1 MASSIVD
8 HFSTTNPDTGFGNQ
22 PGQFGG
28 RFMNKDGSFNLKK
41 TGAPYF
47 KRASFYSY
55 LLEIS
60 WLKFITLVLLFYLV
74 VNLLFAMGY
83 FMIGEDQLQGL
94 VSKGYW
100 SRARELFYFST
111 QTFTTVGYGRINP
124 IGDSS
129 DILASIQA
137 MGGWLFFALVTGLLY
152 GRFTRPQ
159 AYIDFSE
166 HALIAPYSTGKAL
179 MFRLVPYKSNHHLS
193 DVQVV
198 VNLSYVMLK
207 DGKPEYAFYK
217 LGLERSRVD
226 MFNMN
231 WTVVHPIDEQSPLVN
246 FTNEDLEKADVE
258 VLVQV
263 SGFNPIFSNV
273 VMRRTSYTY
282 EEIIWGAKFKPMYHE
297 SEDGMTTILELNKL
311 NHYEPVDL

>member
-1 MASSIVD
+1 MASMVD
-8 HFSTTNPDTGFGNQ
+8 HYSSSNPDTGFGNQ

-41 TGAPYF
+41 TGASFF

-60 WLKFITLVLLFYLV
+60 WVKFIMLIILFYLV
-74 VNLLFAMGY
+74 VNVLFALGY
-83 FMIGEDQLQGL
+83 FIIGEEELQGL
-94 VSKGYW
+94 LSRNYW
-100 SRARELFYFST
+100 SRVRELFYFST

-124 IGDSS
+124 VGDSA
-129 DILASIQA
+129 DLLASIQA
-137 MGGWLFFALVTGLLY
+137 MSGWLFFALVTGLLY

-159 AYIDFSE
+159 AYIEYSE
-166 HALIAPYSTGKAL
+166 NALIAPYKNGKAL

-198 VNLSYVMLK
+198 VNLSYVFMK
-207 DGKPEYAFYK
+207 DGNPEYAFYK

-231 WTVVHPIDEQSPLVN
+231 WTVVHPIDDQSPLIN
-246 FTNEDLEKADVE
+246 FTKEDLEKSDVE
-258 VLVQV
+258 ILVQV
-263 SGFNPIFSNV
+263 SGFNPIFSNQ
-273 VMRRTSYTY
+273 VMQRTSYTY
-282 EEIIWGAKFKPMYHE
+282 NEIIWGAKFKPMYHE
-297 SEDGMTTILELNKL
+297 SEDGKTTILELNKL
-311 NHYEPVDL
+311 NDYEEAKV

>member
-1 MASSIVD
+1 MASMVD
-8 HFSTTNPDTGFGNQ
+8 HYSSSNPDTGFGNQ

-41 TGAPYF
+41 TGASFF

-60 WLKFITLVLLFYLV
+60 WVKFIMLIILFYLV
-74 VNLLFAMGY
+74 VNVLFALGY
-83 FMIGEDQLQGL
+83 FIIGEEELQGL
-94 VSKGYW
+94 LSRNYW
-100 SRARELFYFST
+100 SRVRELFYFST

-124 IGDSS
+124 VGDSA
-129 DILASIQA
+129 DLLASIQA
-137 MGGWLFFALVTGLLY
+137 MSGWLFFALVTGLLY

-159 AYIDFSE
+159 AYIEYSE
-166 HALIAPYSTGKAL
+166 NALIAPYKNGKAL

-198 VNLSYVMLK
+198 VNLSYVFMK
-207 DGKPEYAFYK
+207 DGNPEYAFYK

-231 WTVVHPIDEQSPLVN
+231 WTVVHPIDDQSPLIN
-246 FTNEDLEKADVE
+246 FTKEDLEKSDVE
-258 VLVQV
+258 ILVQV
-263 SGFNPIFSNV
+263 SGFNPIFSNQ
-273 VMRRTSYTY
+273 VMQRTSYTY
-282 EEIIWGAKFKPMYHE
+282 NEIIWGAKFKPMYHE
-297 SEDGMTTILELNKL
+297 SEDGKTTILELNKL
-311 NHYEPVDL
+311 NHYEEVKL

>member
-1 MASSIVD
+1 MASMVD
-8 HFSTTNPDTGFGNQ
+8 HYSSSNPDTGFGNQ

-41 TGAPYF
+41 TGASFF

-60 WLKFITLVLLFYLV
+60 WVKFIMLIILFYLV
-74 VNLLFAMGY
+74 VNVLFTLGY
-83 FMIGEDQLQGL
+83 FIIGEEELQGL
-94 VSKGYW
+94 LSRNYW
-100 SRARELFYFST
+100 SRVRELFYFST

-124 IGDSS
+124 VGDSA
-129 DILASIQA
+129 DLLASIQA
-137 MGGWLFFALVTGLLY
+137 MSGWLFFALVTGLLY

-159 AYIDFSE
+159 AYIEYSE
-166 HALIAPYSTGKAL
+166 NALIAPYNNGKAL

-198 VNLSYVMLK
+198 VNLSYVFMK
-207 DGKPEYAFYK
+207 DGNPEYAFYK

-231 WTVVHPIDEQSPLVN
+231 WTVVHPIDDQSPLIN
-246 FTNEDLEKADVE
+246 FTKEDLEKSDVE
-258 VLVQV
+258 ILVQV
-263 SGFNPIFSNV
+263 SGFNPIFSNQ
-273 VMRRTSYTY
+273 VMQRTSYTY
-282 EEIIWGAKFKPMYHE
+282 NEIIWGAKFKPMYHE
-297 SEDGMTTILELNKL
+297 SEDGKTTILELNKL
-311 NHYEPVDL
+311 NHYEEAKV

>member
-1 MASSIVD
+1 MASMVD
-8 HFSTTNPDTGFGNQ
+8 HYSSSNPDTGFGNQ

-41 TGAPYF
+41 TGASFF

-60 WLKFITLVLLFYLV
+60 WVKFIVLIILFYLV
-74 VNLLFAMGY
+74 VNVLFALGY
-83 FMIGEDQLQGL
+83 FIIGEEELQGL
-94 VSKGYW
+94 LSRDHW
-100 SRARELFYFST
+100 SRMRELFYFST

-124 IGDSS
+124 VGDSA
-129 DILASIQA
+129 DLLASIQA
-137 MGGWLFFALVTGLLY
+137 MSGWLFFALVTGLLY

-159 AYIDFSE
+159 AYIEYSE
-166 HALIAPYSTGKAL
+166 NALIAPYKNGKAL

-198 VNLSYVMLK
+198 VNLSYVFIK

-231 WTVVHPIDEQSPLVN
+231 WTVVHPIDDQSPLIN
-246 FTNEDLEKADVE
+246 FTKEDLEKTDVE
-258 VLVQV
+258 ILVQV
-263 SGFNPIFSNV
+263 WGFNPIFSNQ
-273 VMRRTSYTY
+273 VMQRTSYTFQ
-282 EEIIWGAKFKPMYHE
+282 EIIWGAKFKPMYHE
-297 SEDGMTTILELNKL
+297 SEDGKTTILELNKL
-311 NHYEPVDL
+311 NHYEEANI